1 MAELGHSALILAFV
15 LCSYAIAADILGR
28 SRDMAVVIKSARS
41 ATIGCIACLSVAAA
55 ILWLCSRICFA
66 VDANA
71 LTSQT
76 TLVVEATNGTQGG
89 AALAGDLITVQ
100 IYEHG
105 QLLQTLDGKVGDD
118 AKAVFDNVF
127 AGEHT
132 VAVAGVKHQD
142 MMFSSPPV
150 PLEPA
155 ADALVASVKVF
166 DVSEDNS
173 RLSVGTHHFI
183 VRTRP
188 KSIEI
193 TEYMQLRNSSDMA
206 VSSKERD
213 SSNRTIV
220 LNIMLPKGF
229 KNLRPLSYFEEN
241 ALVATGEGFYDTM
254 AVPPGEHEIAFS
266 YAVDITSRTMNIVKG
281 ISLPTSDF
289 VVFAESGEAKLQ
301 GLGRPEQKLIGT
313 NGIPMEYYS
322 RSDLTPAE
330 EIAFKITGLNPGSSN
345 LAVWMIL
352 ATFFSALALLI
363 ILRQRPQ
370 TG

>member
-1 MAELGHSALILAFV
+1 MSNQKQVRYGFMK
-15 LCSYAIAADILGR
+15 YF
-28 SRDMAVVIKSARS
+28 
-41 ATIGCIACLSVAAA
+41 VAAM
-55 ILWLCSRICFA
+55 IFSGVCSRACFA
-66 VDANA
+66 VDASA

-76 TLVVEATNGTQGG
+76 ALVVEATNGTQGG
-89 AALAGDLITVQ
+89 TAVAGDPVVVQ

-105 QLLQTLDGKVGDD
+105 QLLQTLDGKVADD
-118 AKAVFDNVF
+118 GKAVFDNVF

-150 PLEPA
+150 ALEPA
-155 ADALVASVKVF
+155 EDAPIACVVVF

-173 RLSVGTHHFI
+173 KLSVGTHHFI
-183 VRTRP
+183 VRTSS

-193 TEYMQLRNSSDMA
+193 TEYMRLRNSSDMA

-241 ALVATGEGFYDTM
+241 ALTITGEGFYDTM

-266 YAVDITSRTMNIVKG
+266 YAVDITSQTMDFIKRV
-281 ISLPTSDF
+281 SLPTSEF

-313 NGIPMEYYS
+313 NGIPMEYYK
-322 RSDLTPAE
+322 RSDLTQAE
-330 EIAFKITGLNPGSSN
+330 EITFQITGLNPGSSN
-345 LAVWMIL
+345 LAVWTIL
-352 ATFFSALALLI
+352 ATVFSALVLLLI
-363 ILRQRPQ
+363 LRLRQ
-370 TG
+370 